1 MRLHVL
7 LHEAF
12 GGVGGIAEV
21 NRLLLAAL
29 ARHPGIGEIVVLP
42 RRVPPPE
49 APVPERVRHR
59 PVRGSSAAA
68 YLGAVL
74 REALTAPRSD
84 LILCGHV
91 NLLPAAALLRRGR
104 RIPTALM
111 AHGVDVWQPTGRW
124 PVDGL
129 VRRVDHAVAVSAF
142 TARRLQAWAGLADGR
157 LHVLPNALDLSRFA
171 PGPPRPELLDRYG
184 LRGRTVLMTLAR
196 LSALERYKGIDEL
209 LDLLPALLRDR
220 PDLAYLIV
228 GDGDD
233 RSRLEG
239 KARGLGLGDRVV
251 FTGFV
256 PEAAKADHYRL
267 ADLFVLCGS
276 GEGFGL
282 VLVEAMAC
290 GLPVVASRLDGSQEV
305 VADGMPGELADP
317 RSPADLR
324 RAVLAGLT
332 RPKGAVP
339 RALERFGFPAYTA
352 RVHALLDVLL
362 DARAPD
368 GPTGPGGL
376 P

>member
-1 MRLHVL
+1 M
-7 LHEAF
+7 
-12 GGVGGIAEV
+12 G
-21 NRLLLAAL
+21 
-29 ARHPGIGEIVVLP
+29 
-42 RRVPPPE
+42 
-49 APVPERVRHR
+49 
-59 PVRGSSAAA
+59 
-68 YLGAVL
+68 Y
-74 REALTAPRSD
+74 
-84 LILCGHV
+84 
-91 NLLPAAALLRRGR
+91 
-104 RIPTALM
+104 
-111 AHGVDVWQPTGRW
+111 VWQPTGRW

-184 LRGRTVLMTLAR
+184 LRGRTALMTLAM

-209 LDLLPALLRDR
+209 LDLLPALLRER

-317 RSPADLR
+317 RSPANTVERMGDGEHPR
-324 RAVLAGLT
+324 RHPPFALPPRQGTQFAGAQIFPDRQRRWYSLLPIPMGNRIT
-332 RPKGAVP
+332 DSRPWESLSMRQK
-339 RALERFGFPAYTA
+339 L
-352 RVHALLDVLL
+352 HA
-362 DARAPD
+362 
-368 GPTGPGGL
+368 PG
-376 P
+376 